1 MVAKKKRKKS
11 KRLSSLTKEQEN
23 HFRNLAREQY
33 QEEGRLEVDD
43 GAKVSWVSSEEGG
56 SSGAYVEA
64 WVWVDA

>member
-1 MVAKKKRKKS
+1 MVTKKKS
-11 KRLSSLTKEQEN
+11 KRLSGLTKDQEN
-23 HFRNLAREQY
+23 HFRDLARKQY

-56 SSGAYVEA
+56 SAGAYVEA